1 MSVQRFVRLEVWS
14 FALGAPAVRPELQ
27 SVAAA
32 AATLAEED
40 QAGSG

>member
-14 FALGAPAVRPELQ
+14 FALGAAAVHPEQ